1 MLKDQDHLLLFSTGY
16 LLQSWDVSSAVWK
29 SMRGPSQV
37 FAHVHCVQSLLNR
50 RLSVTWKTIQTFY
63 NFNTKWFP
71 FSQCRFC
78 RFKRSIP
85 DRLFPQISFS
95 IQNQSIVSYPLASL
109 CDQIYLIYSWHYR
122 VCSPRCWDWIPRC
135 GQLEASF
142 YLVRF
147 QRFQRTAI
155 ENQP

>member
-1 MLKDQDHLLLFSTGY
+1 
-16 LLQSWDVSSAVWK
+16 
-29 SMRGPSQV
+29 MRGPSQV

-85 DRLFPQISFS
+85 DRLFLQISFPFKTNVLFPILWHLS
-95 IQNQSIVSYPLASL
+95 VIKFIWYIHDTTVSAARDAEIKSLA
-109 CDQIYLIYSWHYR
+109 
-122 VCSPRCWDWIPRC
+122 

-142 YLVRF
+142 YLVWQKDCHRESTLVCPNPF
-147 QRFQRTAI
+147 LGSALIFKMPVRSPLLHLRM
-155 ENQP
+155 